1 VVAFH
6 FMAVVVATASLG
18 AGSLPPTTAGNP
30 VVLWLGPFEAGAL
43 DGAALLEAV
52 SVYTR
57 DLSLETRTATDV
69 PPPTPAARD
78 AGVDAA
84 AGAAL
89 RAHGARLG
97 FWCEPAPDA
106 RTTALII
113 VDGEGRLAVRVV
125 DSAGLDR
132 PELHRAIA
140 LKLRAVLAATIGPE
154 AAAISGGAPRAP
166 PSSPAPAVV
175 VPPASA
181 AVRTDSAASG
191 SAGAVVVATAPPFSR
206 GPSRFFAAI
215 GYRVSTPLGSGAIQ
229 QGAAAE
235 AGARLGSALELA
247 TGAAIE
253 TRATGSSGAEG
264 VSLFDLPIELE
275 ARWVR
280 RGRHPSRLS
289 SLSWG
294 GGAFAAVHLTWATAT
309 AALGARQTSFDLGG
323 GIGVAALVRG
333 ALGGGVAGEARLYA
347 ELPLPSTTYW
357 VAGVPVLDRGA
368 RVGLGLALVFP
379 SL

>member
-1 VVAFH
+1 
-6 FMAVVVATASLG
+6 MAMVMATALLG
-18 AGSLPPTTAGNP
+18 AAAPPTPASDP
-30 VVLWLGPFEAGAL
+30 VVLWLGPFDGSAL

-69 PPPTPAARD
+69 PPPTLAARD

-84 AGAAL
+84 AGAAI

-113 VDGEGRLAVRVV
+113 VDGEGRLEVRVV
-125 DSAGLDR
+125 DSAGLDG

-154 AAAISGGAPRAP
+154 AAASSGEAPRAASSSETPAVIVP
-166 PSSPAPAVV
+166 PSPSTTAPA
-175 VPPASA
+175 A
-181 AVRTDSAASG
+181 
-191 SAGAVVVATAPPFSR
+191 AGARGGAGVVALAATPPEAR
-206 GPSRFFAAI
+206 GPGRFFAAL
-215 GYRVSTPLGSGAIQ
+215 GYRLSTSLGSGAVQ

-235 AGARLGSALELA
+235 VGAHLGRAVELA
-247 TGAAIE
+247 LAAALE
-253 TRATGSSGAEG
+253 TRARGGASAG
-264 VSLFDLPIELE
+264 TVSLFDLPIDVE

-280 RGRHPSRLS
+280 RGPGR
-289 SLSWG
+289 LSWG
-294 GGAFAAVHLTWATAT
+294 GGAFATVHLARATAT
-309 AALGARQTSFDLGG
+309 APTGAQQTSFDVAGG
-323 GIGVAALVRG
+323 VGLAALVRG
-333 ALGGGVAGEARLYA
+333 ALGRGIAGEARLYT

-357 VAGVPVLDRGA
+357 VQGTPVLDRGA
-368 RVGLGLALVFP
+368 RVGLALALVFP